1 MRGKKIMENNSKVI
15 LNALKNM
22 DAETYSRQQ
31 EESYNRLCNEIQ
43 QTYERI
49 RGLQYFIST
58 NVLYCVMSFEE
69 KELLDKQLKTMVS
82 YYNILCERK
91 EKFKV
96 YTLDEVIKYLK
107 LGD

>member
-1 MRGKKIMENNSKVI
+1 MEKNKNSKI
-15 LNALKNM
+15 TLSALKKV
-22 DAETYSRQQ
+22 DAEEYSRRQ

-69 KELLDKQLKTMVS
+69 EELLDKQLKAMVN

-96 YTLDEVIKYLK
+96 YTLDEVINYLEQ
-107 LGD
+107 GR

>member
-1 MRGKKIMENNSKVI
+1 MEKNKNSKI
-15 LNALKNM
+15 TLSALKKV
-22 DAETYSRQQ
+22 DAEEYSRRQ

-58 NVLYCVMSFEE
+58 NILYCVMSFEE
-69 KELLDKQLKTMVS
+69 EELLDKQLKAMVN

-96 YTLDEVIKYLK
+96 YTLDEVINYLEQ
-107 LGD
+107 GR

>member
-1 MRGKKIMENNSKVI
+1 MEKNKNSKI
-15 LNALKNM
+15 TLSALKKV
-22 DAETYSRQQ
+22 DAEEYSRRQ

-58 NVLYCVMSFEE
+58 NILYCMMSFEE
-69 KELLDKQLKTMVS
+69 EELLDKQLKAMVN

-96 YTLDEVIKYLK
+96 YTLDEVINYLEQ
-107 LGD
+107 GR